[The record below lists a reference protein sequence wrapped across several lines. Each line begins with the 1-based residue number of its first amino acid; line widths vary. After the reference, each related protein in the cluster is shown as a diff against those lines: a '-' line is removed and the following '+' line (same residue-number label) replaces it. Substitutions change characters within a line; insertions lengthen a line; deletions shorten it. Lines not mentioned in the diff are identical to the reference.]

1 MNEQRPDQGFTLIE
15 ALLVI
20 LILGLLAAVVSA
32 AADGFTASADRTACD
47 TDRTALNIAAEAYF
61 AQRGTDT
68 IPSTAKSADG
78 VEQTLVSEGF
88 LRQVSSLHDVSPT
101 GTVTPTAKS
110 ACAA

>member
-1 MNEQRPDQGFTLIE
+1 MNEQRPDRGFTLIE

-20 LILGLLAAVVSA
+20 LVLGLLAAVVTA
-32 AADGFTASADRTACD
+32 AARGITVDAEKSSCMSDKY
-47 TDRTALNIAAEAYF
+47 LVQVAAEAYF

-88 LRQVSSLHDVSPT
+88 LREVSSLHDVSPT
-101 GTVTPTAKS
+101 GTVTPTAKT